1 MRYPTILTPL
11 IALRC
16 RKYKVSDTRIEQNF
30 LNLSAINS
38 KQAMTYFDRIKTL
51 AEKFPAEIADFSTP
65 RHPASQP
72 TQATSNF
79 ITNKEQ
85 GDWAEN
91 ILKDA
96 VNNTSK
102 NYVAVKYGK
111 SDDIIAGDPG
121 FTEFFQEFQ
130 QELDAI
136 GKRPDIL
143 IFKKADFDENLGY
156 DISHIPHVQIDE
168 YVKKAIAGVEVRSS
182 AYLAGVNERIVMAKI
197 SESTSEALRI
207 KQAILEEYADLRT
220 NKKCQDA
227 YAKIGELTE
236 ESILTW
242 KLKKPSFRTEERLK
256 AFSDEVGRLNE
267 AVKGV
272 QETNHLSITPKE
284 EDLKV
289 VYKWI
294 ETFNVPHY
302 YVQVFFDKM
311 YGISFEDILSTVTKP
326 ENEGVLYRVGKD
338 VKNQNKKTIKITS
351 IYTTL
356 LADKID
362 EPNYEGTRKEMEKGS
377 LLFYI
382 KFRGG
387 TAYLNV
393 DNFKQLFNIEGDF

>member
-1 MRYPTILTPL
+1 
-11 IALRC
+11 
-16 RKYKVSDTRIEQNF
+16 
-30 LNLSAINS
+30 
-38 KQAMTYFDRIKTL
+38 MTYFDRIKTL

-91 ILKDA
+91 IFKDA

-121 FTEFFQEFQ
+121 FTEFFHEFQ

-143 IFKKADFDENLGY
+143 IFKKADFDKNLGY
-156 DISHIPHVQIDE
+156 DISHIPHAQIDE

-182 AYLAGVNERIVMAKI
+182 AYLADVNERIVIAKI

-236 ESILTW
+236 VSILTW

-272 QETNHLSITPKE
+272 QDTNHLSITPKE

>member
-1 MRYPTILTPL
+1 
-11 IALRC
+11 
-16 RKYKVSDTRIEQNF
+16 
-30 LNLSAINS
+30 
-38 KQAMTYFDRIKTL
+38 MTYFDRIKTL

-91 ILKDA
+91 IFKDA

-121 FTEFFQEFQ
+121 FTEFFHEFQ
-130 QELDAI
+130 HELDAI

-143 IFKKADFDENLGY
+143 IFKKADFDKNLGY
-156 DISHIPHVQIDE
+156 DISHIPHAQIDE

-182 AYLAGVNERIVMAKI
+182 AYLADVNERIVIAKI

-272 QETNHLSITPKE
+272 QDTNHLSITPKE

>member
-1 MRYPTILTPL
+1 
-11 IALRC
+11 
-16 RKYKVSDTRIEQNF
+16 
-30 LNLSAINS
+30 
-38 KQAMTYFDRIKTL
+38 MTYFERIKKL
-51 AEKFPAEIADFSTP
+51 AENFPAEIADFSAP
-65 RHPASQP
+65 RHQASQP

-91 ILKDA
+91 IFKEA
-96 VNNTSK
+96 INNSSQ

-121 FTEFFQEFQ
+121 FTAFFEEFQ
-130 QELDAI
+130 KELDEI

-143 IFKKADFDENLGY
+143 IFRKKDFDEQLGY
-156 DISHIPHVQIDE
+156 DISRVPHNRITN

-182 AYLAGVNERIVMAKI
+182 AYLAGVNERIVEDKI
-197 SESTSEALRI
+197 CEKIREALQIKERI
-207 KQAILEEYADLRT
+207 LTDYADLSD
-220 NKKCQDA
+220 NKKCKVA
-227 YAKIGELTE
+227 FEKLNELSE
-236 ESILTW
+236 ESILKW
-242 KLKKPSFRTEERLK
+242 KLKKPSFRKEDRLK
-256 AFSDEVGRLNE
+256 AFSDEIGNLNDVVGI
-267 AVKGV
+267 V
-272 QETNHLSITPKE
+272 QDTNYLSITPKE

-326 ENEGVLYRVGKD
+326 ENEGTVYRIGKD

-351 IYTTL
+351 TYTTL
-356 LADKID
+356 LADRID
-362 EPNYEGTRKEMEKGS
+362 EPSYEAARKEMEKGG

-387 TAYLNV
+387 TAFI
-393 DNFKQLFNIEGDF
+393 DIESFKRLFKIEGDF

>member
-1 MRYPTILTPL
+1 
-11 IALRC
+11 
-16 RKYKVSDTRIEQNF
+16 
-30 LNLSAINS
+30 
-38 KQAMTYFDRIKTL
+38 MTYFDRIKTL

-91 ILKDA
+91 IFKDA

-121 FTEFFQEFQ
+121 STEFFHEFQ

-143 IFKKADFDENLGY
+143 IFKKADFDKNLGY
-156 DISHIPHVQIDE
+156 DISHIPHAQIDE

-182 AYLAGVNERIVMAKI
+182 AYLADVNERIVIAKI

-256 AFSDEVGRLNE
+256 AFSDEVGGLNE

-272 QETNHLSITPKE
+272 QDTNHLSITPKE

-387 TAYLNV
+387 AAYLNV

>member
-1 MRYPTILTPL
+1 
-11 IALRC
+11 
-16 RKYKVSDTRIEQNF
+16 
-30 LNLSAINS
+30 
-38 KQAMTYFDRIKTL
+38 MTYFDRIKTL

-91 ILKDA
+91 IFKDA

-121 FTEFFQEFQ
+121 FTEFFHEFQ
-130 QELDAI
+130 HELDAI
-136 GKRPDIL
+136 GKRPEIL
-143 IFKKADFDENLGY
+143 IFKKADFDKNLGY
-156 DISHIPHVQIDE
+156 DISHIPHAQIDE

-182 AYLAGVNERIVMAKI
+182 AYLADVNERIVIAKI

-272 QETNHLSITPKE
+272 QDTNHLSITPKE

>member
-1 MRYPTILTPL
+1 M
-11 IALRC
+11 
-16 RKYKVSDTRIEQNF
+16 
-30 LNLSAINS
+30 
-38 KQAMTYFDRIKTL
+38 
-51 AEKFPAEIADFSTP
+51 
-65 RHPASQP
+65 
-72 TQATSNF
+72 
-79 ITNKEQ
+79 
-85 GDWAEN
+85 
-91 ILKDA
+91 
-96 VNNTSK
+96 
-102 NYVAVKYGK
+102 
-111 SDDIIAGDPG
+111 
-121 FTEFFQEFQ
+121 
-130 QELDAI
+130 
-136 GKRPDIL
+136 
-143 IFKKADFDENLGY
+143 IFKKSDFDVQLGY
-156 DISHIPHVQIDE
+156 DISHIPHEHITE

-182 AYLAGVNERIVMAKI
+182 AYLADVNEKIVQAKI
-197 SESTSEALRI
+197 EESTTEAIRI
-207 KQAILEEYADLRT
+207 RQIILEEYADLKA

-227 YAKIGELTE
+227 YAKIGELSE

-242 KLKKPSFRTEERLK
+242 KLKKPSFRTDERLQ
-256 AFSDEVGRLNE
+256 AFSDEVGKLNE
-267 AVKGV
+267 AVKSV
-272 QETNHLSITPKE
+272 QDTNHLSITPKE

-326 ENEGVLYRVGKD
+326 ENEGVLYRIGKD

-356 LADKID
+356 LADRID

-393 DNFKQLFNIEGDF
+393 DNFKQLFKIEGDF

>member
-1 MRYPTILTPL
+1 
-11 IALRC
+11 
-16 RKYKVSDTRIEQNF
+16 
-30 LNLSAINS
+30 
-38 KQAMTYFDRIKTL
+38 MTYFDRIKTL

-91 ILKDA
+91 IFKDA

-121 FTEFFQEFQ
+121 FTEFFHEFQ

-143 IFKKADFDENLGY
+143 IFKKADFDKNLGY
-156 DISHIPHVQIDE
+156 DISHIPHAQIDE

-182 AYLAGVNERIVMAKI
+182 AYLADVNERIVIAKI

-256 AFSDEVGRLNE
+256 AFSDEVG
-267 AVKGV
+267 
-272 QETNHLSITPKE
+272 
-284 EDLKV
+284 
-289 VYKWI
+289 
-294 ETFNVPHY
+294 
-302 YVQVFFDKM
+302 
-311 YGISFEDILSTVTKP
+311 
-326 ENEGVLYRVGKD
+326 
-338 VKNQNKKTIKITS
+338 
-351 IYTTL
+351 
-356 LADKID
+356 
-362 EPNYEGTRKEMEKGS
+362 
-377 LLFYI
+377 
-382 KFRGG
+382 
-387 TAYLNV
+387 
-393 DNFKQLFNIEGDF
+393 